1 MLELPE
7 KNRQQLIISTTQT
20 SHRLPVQNCPKKTK
34 AQQQTYRGILFLR
47 WKLVQLQH
55 DYHHRSYDDV
65 VLRELFQG
73 RPKSSK

>member
-7 KNRQQLIISTTQT
+7 KNRQQQIIISTTQT
-20 SHRLPVQNCPKKTK
+20 SHRLPVQICPKKLRLNNKHT
-34 AQQQTYRGILFLR
+34 GILFLR